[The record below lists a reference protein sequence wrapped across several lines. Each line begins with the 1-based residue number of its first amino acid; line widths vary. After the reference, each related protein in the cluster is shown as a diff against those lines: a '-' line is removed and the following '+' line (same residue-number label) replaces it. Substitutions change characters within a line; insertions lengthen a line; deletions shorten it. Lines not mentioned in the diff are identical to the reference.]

1 MLSIFVWKFSVGEL
15 CGKPAAVKLKNVF
28 FEQLVFMEI
37 SRGNKG
43 AEVRFWTSLELLH

>member
-1 MLSIFVWKFSVGEL
+1 MEIFGVGALWKASRSQTEE
-15 CGKPAAVKLKNVF
+15 CF

-37 SRGNKG
+37 SRGRRE